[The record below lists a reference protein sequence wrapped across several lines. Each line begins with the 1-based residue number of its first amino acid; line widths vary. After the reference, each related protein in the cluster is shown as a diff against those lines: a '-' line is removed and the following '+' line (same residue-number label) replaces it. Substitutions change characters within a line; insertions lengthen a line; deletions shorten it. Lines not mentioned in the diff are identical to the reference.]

1 MRSSTTPPVASSQ
14 HSVYCACPGAIRARS
29 LVSVA
34 LTKSRAPRPRTT
46 PLPRWLTSKIPTA
59 CRTAACSLSTP
70 PSGYSIG
77 ISQPPK
83 SAILAPRPTWR
94 SYSGEWYSGGPA
106 AAAAAEAIMRTD
118 ASASPATSAGDKRH
132 CIDVAPG
139 RLAGPCPC
147 WSLPGPFHPSS
158 APRAPTEVNVA
169 LNVGKPAA
177 GPLLAKRILELLAGA
192 FEVAGDA
199 IALALGLRRL
209 IAGGAAEPFPASAG
223 ELLQFVP
230 SFVERA
236 HGRVLSSRVGS
247 DRLAGSATRRCRL
260 TAKLDL
266 GAKTGSRGSSLPP
279 SPRGSTGLCERSDRR
294 G

>member
-147 WSLPGPFHPSS
+147 WSLPLL
-158 APRAPTEVNVA
+158 VLA
-169 LNVGKPAA
+169 LA
-177 GPLLAKRILELLAGA
+177 GPCLGRFTRVVRHGLRPKSTLPSTSASPLSGRYLRNGPGKDQQGQGPARRPGA
-192 FEVAGDA
+192 TSMQCRLSPAEVAGDA
-199 IALALGLRRL
+199 LASVRM
-209 IAGGAAEPFPASAG
+209 IASAAAAG
-223 ELLQFVP
+223 TPLYHSPLYD
-230 SFVERA
+230 R
-236 HGRVLSSRVGS
+236 HVG
-247 DRLAGSATRRCRL
+247 
-260 TAKLDL
+260 L
-266 GAKTGSRGSSLPP
+266 GAKMADFGGWEMPIEYPDGGVLKEHAAVRQAVGIF
-279 SPRGSTGLCERSDRR
+279 D
-294 G
+294 

>member
-106 AAAAAEAIMRTD
+106 AAAAAA
-118 ASASPATSAGDKRH
+118 AA
-132 CIDVAPG
+132 
-139 RLAGPCPC
+139 
-147 WSLPGPFHPSS
+147 
-158 APRAPTEVNVA
+158 
-169 LNVGKPAA
+169 AA
-177 GPLLAKRILELLAGA
+177 GPPLYHSPLYDR
-192 FEVAGDA
+192 
-199 IALALGLRRL
+199 
-209 IAGGAAEPFPASAG
+209 
-223 ELLQFVP
+223 
-230 SFVERA
+230 
-236 HGRVLSSRVGS
+236 HVG
-247 DRLAGSATRRCRL
+247 
-260 TAKLDL
+260 L
-266 GAKTGSRGSSLPP
+266 GAKMADFGGWEMPIEYPDGGVLKEHAAVRQAVGIFDVSHLGKGVVRGRGARA
-279 SPRGSTGLCERSDRR
+279 PRPCRDG
-294 G
+294 

>member
-106 AAAAAEAIMRTD
+106 AAAAAAAEAIMRTD

-147 WSLPGPFHPSS
+147 WSLP
-158 APRAPTEVNVA
+158 VLVLA
-169 LNVGKPAA
+169 LA
-177 GPLLAKRILELLAGA
+177 GPCVGR
-192 FEVAGDA
+192 FTRVVRH
-199 IALALGLRRL
+199 GLRPKSTLPSTSASPLPGRYLRNASLSFWPAPLRL
-209 IAGGAAEPFPASAG
+209 PATRSRWPWDCVDSLPVAPPSRSLPLPVSSCSLFRALSSVLMVGSFPLGWFCSAGGLGHAALPA
-223 ELLQFVP
+223 
-230 SFVERA
+230 
-236 HGRVLSSRVGS
+236 
-247 DRLAGSATRRCRL
+247 DRQA
-260 TAKLDL
+260 
-266 GAKTGSRGSSLPP
+266 
-279 SPRGSTGLCERSDRR
+279 
-294 G
+294 

>member
-1 MRSSTTPPVASSQ
+1 MRP
-14 HSVYCACPGAIRARS
+14 RS
-29 LVSVA
+29 LVRQELMNA
-34 LTKSRAPRPRTT
+34 AAPGPLTLA
-46 PLPRWLTSKIPTA
+46 LPRWLTSKMPTRS
-59 CRTAACSLSTP
+59 RTAVCSRTTP
-70 PSGYSIG
+70 PPGYSIG

-83 SAILAPRPTWR
+83 SAILAPRATWR
-94 SYSGEWYSGGPA
+94 SWSGEWYSGGPAAA

-158 APRAPTEVNVA
+158 ALRAPTEVNVA

-199 IALALGLRRL
+199 IALALGLQRL
-209 IAGGAAEPFPASAG
+209 ITGGAAEPFPASAG
-223 ELLQFVP
+223 ELLQFVS
-230 SFVERA
+230 SFVEHA
-236 HGRVLSSRVGS
+236 HGRVLSSRVVLIGW
-247 DRLAGSATRRCRL
+247 RAR
-260 TAKLDL
+260 
-266 GAKTGSRGSSLPP
+266 
-279 SPRGSTGLCERSDRR
+279 PRGAAG
-294 G
+294 

>member
-147 WSLPGPFHPSS
+147 WSLPLLVLALAGPCPCWSLPGPFHPSS
-158 APRAPTEVNVA
+158 ALRAPTEVNVA

-209 IAGGAAEPFPASAG
+209 ITGGAAEPLPASAG
-223 ELLQFVP
+223 ELLQFVS

-236 HGRVLSSRVGS
+236 HGRVLSSRVVLIGW
-247 DRLAGSATRRCRL
+247 RAR
-260 TAKLDL
+260 
-266 GAKTGSRGSSLPP
+266 
-279 SPRGSTGLCERSDRR
+279 PRGAAG
-294 G
+294 